1 LEPFNVFSDG
11 GMMAAEP
18 QRDLTLILGRARAG
32 DERARGELIELV
44 YDQLRQVAARL
55 MRRERQDHT
64 LPPTAVVHEAVI
76 RLLGDAVFDKSP
88 DRAFLFA
95 SAARAM
101 REVLIDH
108 ARRRA
113 ADRRGGGWRR
123 VPLDH
128 VVDYFEEQGLDIV
141 AVHEALDR
149 LAELNERQGQVMTL
163 RYFGGLTVPEVAA
176 ALGVSVVTVERDWR
190 LARAWIRDQL
200 REGDE

>member
-1 LEPFNVFSDG
+1 MGEEPG
-11 GMMAAEP
+11 
-18 QRDLTLILGRARAG
+18 RDLTLILGRARAG
-32 DERARGELIELV
+32 DEKARGDLIALV
-44 YDQLRQVAARL
+44 YAELRQVAGRM

-76 RLLGDAVFDKSP
+76 RMLGDAVIDKSP

-123 VPLDH
+123 VPLDGM
-128 VVDYFEEQGLDIV
+128 VDYFEEQGLDIE

-149 LAELNERQGQVMTL
+149 LSELNERQGQVMTL

-176 ALGVSVVTVERDWR
+176 ALEVSVVTVERDWR
-190 LARAWIRDQL
+190 LARAWMRDQL
-200 REGDE
+200 RKGDE

>member
-1 LEPFNVFSDG
+1 MGTEP
-11 GMMAAEP
+11 
-18 QRDLTLILGRARAG
+18 RHDLTLILGRARAG
-32 DERARGELIELV
+32 DDRARDELIALV
-44 YDQLRQVAARL
+44 YDELRRVAAR
-55 MRRERQDHT
+55 MMVRERDGHT

-76 RLLGDAVFDKSP
+76 RLLGDAVFDKAA

-113 ADRRGGGWRR
+113 AGRRGGGWRR
-123 VPLDH
+123 VPLDT
-128 VVDYFEEQGLDIV
+128 VVDYFEEQGLDVI

-149 LAELNERQGQVMTL
+149 LSEFDERQAQVMTL

-176 ALGVSVVTVERDWR
+176 ALEVSVVTVERDWR
-190 LARAWIRDQL
+190 LARAWLGGQL
-200 REGDE
+200 RGGEE